1 MLYEVIKQKHVEA
14 IKTRNP
20 QLKSVYGNILAKIM
34 VAEKSGKY
42 SLPLED
48 SVVESLIQKEV
59 KELQETAEGFANAGR
74 SIEAGVVYFQIDEIK
89 QYLPQMLTELEV
101 ESMIEG
107 YVAATA
113 ETNKGKITGAIAKM
127 VGNRFDKKLIKGIV
141 DRWCGNGT

>member
-14 IKTRNP
+14 MKARNP

-42 SLPLED
+42 SIPLED

-74 SIEAGVVYFQIDEIK
+74 SIEAGAVYFQIDEIK
-89 QYLPQMLTELEV
+89 QYLPKMLTELEV
-101 ESMIEG
+101 ESMIAG
-107 YVAATA
+107 YVAASG

-127 VGNRFDKKLIKGIV
+127 VGNRFDKSKIKGIV
-141 DRWCGNGT
+141 DREV

>member
-1 MLYEVIKQKHVEA
+1 MLYEVIKKKHTEA
-14 IKTRNP
+14 MKARNP
-20 QLKSVYGNILAKIM
+20 QLKSVYGNVLAKIM

-42 SLPLED
+42 TIPLED
-48 SVVESLIQKEV
+48 SVVEGLIQKEI

-74 SIEAGVVYFQIDEIK
+74 SVEAGVVYFQIDEIK

-101 ESMIEG
+101 ESMIVG
-107 YVAATA
+107 YVAATE

-141 DRWCGNGT
+141 DRVVQ